1 MNFFD
6 IRSQLQPAAWTVAAS
21 LIACM
26 PAWAVDPFTVR
37 DIRVEGLQRIESGT
51 VFASLPLRVGDQYS
65 DEKGAAA
72 IRALFALGLFKDVR
86 LETEGDVLVVVVE
99 ERPSVA
105 AVEFIGLKEFDKDV
119 LIKALKEVGLAE
131 GRPYDK
137 ALADKAEQELKR
149 QYINRSLYGAEVV
162 STATPV
168 DRNRVNLSFTI
179 TEGGPARIKQIQI
192 VGNKAFSES
201 DLRDQFN
208 LDTGGWMSWYT
219 KSDRYAR
226 TKLNADLEAL
236 RSYYLARGFLEFRI
250 DSTQVAMSPDKQEM
264 AITINVTEGERFVVS
279 GVKLEGN
286 YLDKDDEFKALVKIA
301 VGKPYNAE
309 TVAETTKAF
318 TDYFGKFGFAFA
330 RVEAKPEIDRQNNR
344 VQFVLQAEPSRRAY
358 VRRIL
363 VSGNNRTRDE
373 VIRREFRQYE
383 AAWYDGDK
391 IRLSRDRVDRLG
403 FFTDVNVE
411 TIEIPGTPDQVDLM
425 FTVAEKPTGSI
436 SLGAGFSSAEKVTLS
451 FGIRQENAFGSGN
464 YLAVEV
470 NTSKYNRNLVL
481 STTDP
486 YFTQNG
492 ISRTLDVFQR
502 TTRPYLGD
510 INSYSLINSGLGL
523 RFGVP
528 VTETDTVFVGANAEQ
543 TQIKAG
549 TGLPDPYKEYAEQFG
564 ATSTAIPL
572 TLGWARDGRDSAL
585 VPTKG
590 TYQRVNA
597 DLSVAGDVRYF
608 RSNYQYQQYFPLS
621 KKYTLALNADL
632 GWGQGLSGQPFPIF
646 KNFYVGGLGS
656 VRGFEQST
664 LGPSARTIK
673 NDSSSALVYL
683 GGPKK
688 IVLNAEFMVP
698 FPGAGNDKTLRLFG
712 FTDVGRAFSESEKIS
727 LGALRASAGIGLSW
741 ISPMGPL
748 RFSYATPIRQETG
761 DKIQK
766 LQFQIGTSF

>member
-6 IRSQLQPAAWTVAAS
+6 IRSRLQPAALTVAAT
-21 LIACM
+21 LMACM

-119 LIKALKEVGLAE
+119 LLKALREVGLAE

-179 TEGGPARIKQIQI
+179 TEGGPAKIKQIQI
-192 VGNKAFSES
+192 VGNKAFTES

-286 YLDKDDEFKALVKIA
+286 YLDKDDEFKALVKIG

-330 RVEAKPEIDRQNNR
+330 KVEAKPEIDRQNNR
-344 VQFVLQAEPSRRAY
+344 VQFLLQAEPSRRAY

-373 VIRREFRQYE
+373 VIRREFRQFE

-470 NTSKYNRNLVL
+470 NTSKFNRNLVL

-492 ISRTLDVFQR
+492 ISRTIDLFQR

-549 TGLPDPYKEYAEQFG
+549 TGLPDPYKEYADRFG

-585 VPTKG
+585 VPSKG
-590 TYQRVNA
+590 TYQRLNA
-597 DLSVAGDVRYF
+597 DLSLAGDVRYF

-632 GWGQGLSGQPFPIF
+632 GWGQGLNGQPFPIF

-664 LGPSARTIK
+664 LGPSRVT
-673 NDSSSALVYL
+673 SSSNSALVYL

-688 IVLNAEFMVP
+688 MVLNAEFMVP

-712 FTDVGRAFSESEKIS
+712 FTDIGRAFGENEKIS
-727 LGALRASAGIGLSW
+727 FSDMRASAGIGLSW

-748 RFSYATPIRQETG
+748 RFSYATPIRKETN

>member
-6 IRSQLQPAAWTVAAS
+6 IPSRIQPAALTLAAS
-21 LIACM
+21 LMACM
-26 PAWAVDPFTVR
+26 PSWAIDPFTVR
-37 DIRVEGLQRIESGT
+37 DIRVEGLQRIEAGT
-51 VFASLPLRVGDQYS
+51 VFASIPLRVGDRYT
-65 DEKGAAA
+65 DEKGTAA
-72 IRALFALGLFKDVR
+72 IRALFSLGLFKDVR
-86 LETEGDVLVVVVE
+86 LETQGDILVVVVE

-105 AVEFIGLKEFDKDV
+105 SVEFVGLKEFDKDI
-119 LIKALKEVGLAE
+119 LIKALKDVGLAE

-149 QYINRSLYGAEVV
+149 QYISRSLYGAEVV
-162 STATPV
+162 STATPLE
-168 DRNRVNLSFTI
+168 RNRVNLTFTI
-179 TEGGPARIKQIQI
+179 TEGGPAKIKQIQI

-201 DLRDQFN
+201 ELRDQFN

-226 TKLNADLEAL
+226 TKLNADIEAL
-236 RSYYLARGFLEFRI
+236 RSFYLARGFLEFRV
-250 DSTQVAMSPDKQEM
+250 DSTQVAISPDKQEM

-286 YLDKDDEFKALVKIA
+286 YLDKENEFKALVKIG
-301 VGKPYNAE
+301 VGSPYNAE

-318 TDYFGKFGFAFA
+318 TEYFGKFGFAFA
-330 RVEAKPEIDRQNNR
+330 RVEAKPEIDRKNNR
-344 VQFVLQAEPSRRAY
+344 VQFALVAEPSRRAY

-363 VSGNNRTRDE
+363 ISGNNRTRDE
-373 VIRREFRQYE
+373 VIRREFRQFE

-411 TIEIPGTPDQVDLM
+411 TVEIPGTPDQVDLM

-451 FGIRQENAFGSGN
+451 FGVRQENAFGSGN

-486 YFTQNG
+486 YFTQTG
-492 ISRTLDVFQR
+492 ISRTIDVFQR

-510 INSYSLINSGLGL
+510 INSYSLINSGMGL
-523 RFGVP
+523 RFGLP
-528 VTETDTVFVGANAEQ
+528 VTESDTVFVGVNAEQ
-543 TQIKAG
+543 TQIKEG
-549 TGLPDPYKEYAEQFG
+549 TGVPLPTPYKDYADKFG
-564 ATSTAIPL
+564 KTSTALPL

-585 VPTKG
+585 VPSKG
-590 TYQRVNA
+590 TYQRLNA
-597 DLSVAGDVRYF
+597 DLSMAGDVKYF

-621 KKYTLALNADL
+621 KKYTLAVNADL
-632 GWGQGLSGQPFPIF
+632 GWGTGLKGQDYPLF

-656 VRGFEQST
+656 VRGFENST
-664 LGPSARTIK
+664 LGPKSDDTVP
-673 NDSSSALVYL
+673 VYL
-683 GGPKK
+683 GGSKK
-688 IVLNAEFMVP
+688 LVLNAEFVTP

-712 FTDVGRAFSESEKIS
+712 FTDAGSAFGDAEKIS
-727 LGALRASAGIGLSW
+727 LSELRASAGIGLSW
-741 ISPMGPL
+741 ISPLGPL
-748 RFSYATPIRQETG
+748 RFSYAIPIRKQTT
-761 DKIQK
+761 DKIQR